1 LQEQLGDDKPP
12 ANPEERHEL
21 VMENRMQAYQRLCDV
36 VYEKK
41 GFTSDGIPRPETVE
55 KFGLMD
61 EQARQLLDE
70 FGV

>member
-1 LQEQLGDDKPP
+1 MPASPEQ
-12 ANPEERHEL
+12 RHQLLIEKRI
-21 VMENRMQAYQRLCDV
+21 EAFQQLCDV

-41 GFTSDGIPRPETVE
+41 GFTPSGIPKRATVE

-61 EQARQLLDE
+61 EPAKQLLDE